1 MKDFCIDPKLATQIR
16 DDFANGPLRKD
27 LENATSTEE
36 RHAIF
41 GRYLTKDVATAINTE
56 FEKALASNQKSALID
71 WMKKTTNPAQQQSK
85 GYKTAIDKIN
95 ELEKMGA
102 LGSRPDGFLEDLM
115 ADKLGINIHPDEVAE
130 ITKRTQKLDTL
141 FKQTDEIGL
150 PSDEYFKELKSVN
163 NYIDSLSPSP
173 LWSVMVTN
181 VRRGNMLFNTSS
193 PVVNFLSNVAMGSE
207 QAAARR
213 IAQWQFHGSS
223 GDLAMKYVQK
233 VNRVY
238 WQTGYDISRMESMQ
252 AMQPM
257 IKGEQIA
264 TAQGPGVVRAFA
276 RWQQD
281 IVFSKLMNDTPFAS
295 LARADSMNLMAGR
308 VALAENPS
316 LVGDALKT
324 RSREIFTDAMQIEPI
339 TNAGKIVK
347 TQGVEDALQST
358 WNNKGAYAGFALGMR
373 DAVNK
378 LIPGAKAG
386 DFLFPFMK
394 TTADVVEFNI
404 DAAGIG
410 FPRGIYKF
418 IEAKRA
424 ANLGNTD
431 MAAKAMQE
439 GWKHITDAGLGML
452 GAFAVASMINPDDFV
467 SQYDVMSANESQL
480 AAIKNA
486 PANSIKMGDIYVSL
500 DYFGPWAASIV
511 GMMYAKKYGNTLP
524 EMAWKYIQGA
534 GSQVTQIPGVKPFA
548 DTVKSALDILNKKTT
563 WDKAAQGAGAG
574 AISSIASIVIP
585 GFLGQLARA
594 TDPYQRFTGKDM
606 MGDIQS
612 TVPGWRE
619 QLPPKVNEFT
629 GDLASSES
637 MVSTL
642 LFGRRVTTG
651 NKSPLI
657 TEVQRLANVNTPM
670 STSLIENASSRMKNL
685 KTQISQ
691 ADFTQ
696 ALQDY
701 GKEFGDKATKIITK
715 PYYQKMTDEKKQD
728 TLNTI
733 RGDALDKTLRKYHYK
748 ASKK

>member
-1 MKDFCIDPKLATQIR
+1 MKDFCIVDSVAKQIKE
-16 DDFANGPLRKD
+16 DFANSTLRND

-41 GRYLTKDVATAINTE
+41 GRYMSGDTAKAINTE
-56 FEKALASNQKSALID
+56 FEKALASNQKSALIK
-71 WMKKTTNPAQQQSK
+71 WMEKTTNSAQKQSK
-85 GYKTAIDKIN
+85 GYQSAIDKIN
-95 ELEKMGA
+95 ELDKMGA

-115 ADKLGINIHPDEVAE
+115 ADKLGVNIHPDEVTE
-130 ITKRTQKLDTL
+130 ITKRAQKLDTL

-150 PSDEYFKELKSVN
+150 PADEYFKELKSMN
-163 NYIDSLSPSP
+163 NYVDSLSPSP
-173 LWSVMVTN
+173 LWSVLVTN

-238 WQTGYDISRMESMQ
+238 WQTGYDISRMESK

-257 IKGEQIA
+257 IKGEQVA
-264 TAQGPGVVRAFA
+264 TAQGPGVVRVIA

-295 LARADSMNLMAGR
+295 LARADSMNLMADR
-308 VALAENPS
+308 VAAAEG
-316 LVGDALKT
+316 LTGDALKA
-324 RSREIFTDAMQIEPI
+324 RSREIFIDAMQIEPV
-339 TNAGKIVK
+339 TNPGKLVK

-358 WNNKGAYAGFALGMR
+358 WNNKGTYAGFALGMR

-404 DAAGIG
+404 DAAGVG
-410 FPRGIYKF
+410 FGRGIYKF

-439 GWKHITDAGLGML
+439 GWKHIVDAGLGMT
-452 GAFAVASMINPDDFV
+452 GAFIVASMINPDDFV

-480 AAIKNA
+480 ATIKNA

-524 EMAWKYIQGA
+524 EMAWKYAQGA

-563 WDKAAQGAGAG
+563 WDKAAQGAGG
-574 AISSIASIVIP
+574 GTISSIASIVIP

-612 TVPGWRE
+612 TIPGWRE

-651 NKSPLI
+651 NESPLI
-657 TEVQRLANVNTPM
+657 TEVQRLADVNTPM
-670 STSLIENASSRMKNL
+670 STSLIENTSSRMKNL

-701 GKEFGDKATKIITK
+701 GKEFGDKATKKIAA
-715 PYYQKMTDEKKQD
+715 PYYQNMTDEKKKD
-728 TLNTI
+728 ALNQI
-733 RGDALDKTLRKYHYK
+733 RSDALDKILRQYHYK
-748 ASKK
+748 APKK